1 MLALNFQEMTEHKVK
16 RGWYRLEHYK
26 VELKNKLKC
35 LIFTLDVFFSINS
48 VTLRTLISLMNQ
60 GYYTKL
66 VLLTSSLHL
75 TKQSEREET
84 IYLMVHN

>member
-35 LIFTLDVFFSINS
+35 LIFTLDVFFSIKLSYVKNLDIVNES
-48 VTLRTLISLMNQ
+48 RLLYKVGIISW
-60 GYYTKL
+60 YY
-66 VLLTSSLHL
+66 
-75 TKQSEREET
+75 
-84 IYLMVHN
+84 